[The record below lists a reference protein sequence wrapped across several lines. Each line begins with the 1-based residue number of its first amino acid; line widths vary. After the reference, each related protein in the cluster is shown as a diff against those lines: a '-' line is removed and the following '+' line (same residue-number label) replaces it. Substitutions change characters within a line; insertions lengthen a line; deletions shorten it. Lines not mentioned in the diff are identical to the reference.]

1 LIFFADGDS
10 DVMDSLVD
18 RGQELVSQRLVVM
31 VGLLQKSSELPHSTI
46 PFSPTGN
53 MQVPKRIL
61 QLLVKEVFG
70 TIIGVLLHHYCSALQ
85 VLVCILINYDYVG
98 ARNQFDGVF

>member
-18 RGQELVSQRLVVM
+18 RGQELVSQRLVVVVV

-46 PFSPTGN
+46 PFSPTGIGN
-53 MQVPKRIL
+53 IWVPKRFL
-61 QLLVKEVFG
+61 QLLVEEVFG
-70 TIIGVLLHHYCSALQ
+70 TIIGVLLHHYFSVLQ
-85 VLVCILINYDYVG
+85 V
-98 ARNQFDGVF
+98 